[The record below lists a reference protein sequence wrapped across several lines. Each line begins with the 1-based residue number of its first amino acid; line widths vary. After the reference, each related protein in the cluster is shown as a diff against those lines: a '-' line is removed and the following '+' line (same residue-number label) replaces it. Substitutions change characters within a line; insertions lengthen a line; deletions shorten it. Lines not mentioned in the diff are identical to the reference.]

1 MGPKETPLV
10 IGIGDLHGH
19 LPALER
25 LLDGLHE
32 EFGILPDGARL
43 RDGVEI
49 IFTGDYIDRGEHSR
63 EVIGTVMRLQE
74 RNPHQVRTLFGNHEL
89 LALAA
94 RQDANFVAQ
103 QADPQLMYRMVTAH
117 GRNGGWAFVKQHGS
131 DAQSACRAFAAAIA
145 PASPVG
151 AWLRRLLPYHRTR
164 SGDRELLFVH
174 AGIPE
179 QLNTPQLLAAYASAF
194 STHLERATS
203 TNTVRK
209 YLEHDLVSDHSVFW
223 DRRIP
228 DGDADPDALA
238 QRLGV
243 DRIIIGH
250 TPQKRITRYGIAV
263 YNIDVG
269 MCPAYGENGP
279 AAIVF
284 TPSQVIDFDL
294 KHGTGTL
301 EPSGQD

>member
-1 MGPKETPLV
+1 MNHKETPLV

-25 LLDGLHE
+25 LLDGLHS
-32 EFGILPDGARL
+32 EFGILSDGEHL
-43 RDGVEI
+43 RDGVEVV
-49 IFTGDYIDRGEHSR
+49 FTGDYIDRGTHSR
-63 EVIGTVMRLQE
+63 ETVTAVMQLQE
-74 RNPHQVRTLFGNHEL
+74 RNPRQVHTLFGNHEL
-89 LALAA
+89 LALGA
-94 RQDANFVAQ
+94 RQDAMFAAQ
-103 QADPQLMYRMVTAH
+103 QRDPQRIYRMMTSH
-117 GRNGGWAFVKQHGS
+117 GHNGGWEFVKQHGN
-131 DAQSACRAFAAAIA
+131 DAQSACRAFADAIA
-145 PASPVG
+145 PG
-151 AWLRRLLPYHRTR
+151 TRIGTWLRQLLPYHRTR

-179 QLNTPQLLAAYASAF
+179 RLSTPQLLEAYANAF
-194 STHLERATS
+194 TTHLKEVTS
-203 TNTVRK
+203 ANPVMK
-209 YLEHDLVSDHSVFW
+209 YLEHDLVGDHGIFW

-250 TPQKRITRYGIAV
+250 TPQHRITRYGTAA

-284 TPSQVIDFDL
+284 TPSHVIDFDL
-294 KHGTGTL
+294 KYGTGTL
-301 EPSGQD
+301 E